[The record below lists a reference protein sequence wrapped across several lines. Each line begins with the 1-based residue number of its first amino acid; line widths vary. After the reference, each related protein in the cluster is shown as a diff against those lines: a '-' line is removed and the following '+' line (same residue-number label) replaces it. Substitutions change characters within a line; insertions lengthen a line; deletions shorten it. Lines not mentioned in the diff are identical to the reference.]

1 MDKEDTDK
9 LVEELEEEKN
19 LPDLALI
26 AAEIAQVTK
35 QISDAKKIKIW
46 LLNNLL
52 IRKSQSLNVNSID
65 FLLYSCIFL
74 FAISK
79 M

>member
-35 QISDAKKIKIW
+35 QISDAKKIKI
-46 LLNNLL
+46 
-52 IRKSQSLNVNSID
+52 
-65 FLLYSCIFL
+65 
-74 FAISK
+74 
-79 M
+79 